1 MKGSGLHGDK
11 IMLFRVSAISKSSQV
26 KEVDVTYN
34 DLTELPA
41 SKAALLGW
49 LEKNK
54 MCQFDKSICVMGA
67 RDPFQPILGFK
78 VTSQAMITVWPDPAW
93 NETETELEKA
103 FKEAKNIMTSHGLQ
117 NLSQLHKP
125 DEGLKAAIEGS

>member
-1 MKGSGLHGDK
+1 MRKLGHTRVSKEWIDIRYTEIRGMRWGEVVMKGSLNGDR

-54 MCQFDKSICVMGA
+54 M
-67 RDPFQPILGFK
+67 
-78 VTSQAMITVWPDPAW
+78 
-93 NETETELEKA
+93 
-103 FKEAKNIMTSHGLQ
+103 
-117 NLSQLHKP
+117 
-125 DEGLKAAIEGS
+125 